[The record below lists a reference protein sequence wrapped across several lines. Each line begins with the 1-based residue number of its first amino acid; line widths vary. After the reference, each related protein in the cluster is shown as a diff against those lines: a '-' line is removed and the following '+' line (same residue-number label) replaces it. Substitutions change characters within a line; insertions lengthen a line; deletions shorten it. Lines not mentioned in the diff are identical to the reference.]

1 MSAEESKA
9 IVRRWFEDLF
19 NEGTLDVADEI
30 VAPNHVARDPAL
42 PDILSGPEGQKHVVS
57 LYRGAFPDAHITVE
71 HQIAEGNEV
80 VTRWT
85 GHGTHQ
91 GEPMGVA
98 PSGNRVEVPGITID
112 HVSGGKIEE
121 TWTSYDTL
129 GMLRQIDA
137 IPQPSI
143 APHDEGEITSEEI
156 SGRTY
161 AEPPPQGGI
170 SPDQISGG

>member
-1 MSAEESKA
+1 VSAEESKA

-91 GEPMGVA
+91 GELMVWASPRVA
-98 PSGNRVEVPGITID
+98 TGWRCRG
-112 HVSGGKIEE
+112 
-121 TWTSYDTL
+121 
-129 GMLRQIDA
+129 
-137 IPQPSI
+137 
-143 APHDEGEITSEEI
+143 
-156 SGRTY
+156 
-161 AEPPPQGGI
+161 
-170 SPDQISGG
+170 SPLTAYPEAR

>member
-19 NEGTLDVADEI
+19 NEGNLDVADEI
-30 VAPNHVARDPAL
+30 VAPNHVAHDPAL

-85 GHGTHQ
+85 GTALIRANLWAS
-91 GEPMGVA
+91 PRVA
-98 PSGNRVEVPGITID
+98 TGWRC
-112 HVSGGKIEE
+112 
-121 TWTSYDTL
+121 
-129 GMLRQIDA
+129 R
-137 IPQPSI
+137 
-143 APHDEGEITSEEI
+143 
-156 SGRTY
+156 R
-161 AEPPPQGGI
+161 
-170 SPDQISGG
+170 SPLSAYPEAR